1 MVLTSALFWYMITR
15 KFTKLVVAGLAFA
28 ALSLSAVWS
37 AQRVATYS
45 EALEKA
51 GDDGIVVYC
60 YGPDWNR
67 RSVRMLNSFW
77 KNPETEAAV
86 GNAVMV
92 AIPFYENQ
100 NHPKAAEASEIRCGF
115 PEPPFGVCPLVVMLD
130 KTGRAYAHLP
140 GTDYLGDEEGEKGRE
155 NMRAYRAKFQRY
167 QEIMKKV
174 GLAEG
179 SEGASSVQGAERA
192 KLISEAMDLQLY
204 IPGGSIHSMP
214 PYIDPHLLKELEM
227 SDPSDK
233 TGLVRRQSHVELQFR
248 YKLFDT
254 SDGFLK
260 PDFEADYAMIKKEC
274 FKIIED
280 PAYRTWDRQAAYL
293 TFIGQSR
300 REAIQPNQL
309 KGHIKKMGA
318 IDPNTVFGRGA
329 SALHDLWGNY
339 SARRTP
345 EQRKADREKRKEDAK
360 KKKDKKIRE
369 RKQEDSIEF

>member
-1 MVLTSALFWYMITR
+1 MIIR
-15 KFTKLVVAGLAFA
+15 KFTKTFTAGLLLAT
-28 ALSLSAVWS
+28 LSLASAWS
-37 AQRVATYS
+37 AQRVASYS

-67 RSVRMLNSFW
+67 RSLRMLNSFW
-77 KNPETEAAV
+77 KNPETEAAA

-92 AIPFYENQ
+92 AIPFYEDSG
-100 NHPKAAEASEIRCGF
+100 HPKAGEAADIRGGF
-115 PEPPFGVCPLVVMLD
+115 PDPPFGVCPLVVMLD
-130 KTGRAYAHLP
+130 KNGKAYAHLP
-140 GTDYLGDEEGEKGRE
+140 GADYLGDEEGEKGRE
-155 NMRAYRAKFQRY
+155 NMRNYLAKFRKY

-174 GLAEG
+174 GLDGESA
-179 SEGASSVQGAERA
+179 SASSVQGVERA
-192 KLISEAMDLQLY
+192 KLIAEAMDLQLY
-204 IPGGSIHSMP
+204 IPGGSIASMP
-214 PYIDPHLLKELEM
+214 PYTDPNLLHELEL

-233 TGLVRRQSHVELQFR
+233 TGLVRRYKHVELQFR

-260 PDFEADYAMIKKEC
+260 PDFVPDYDMIKEEC
-274 FKIIED
+274 FKIIKD
-280 PAYRTWDRQAAYL
+280 PAYRTYDRQAAYL

-309 KGHIKKMGA
+309 KGHIKKMGE

-329 SALHDLWGNY
+329 AALHDLWG
-339 SARRTP
+339 SIKTKRSP
-345 EQRKADREKRKEDAK
+345 EQRKADREKRKQDAK
-360 KKKDKKIRE
+360 KKKDKKIRD

>member
-1 MVLTSALFWYMITR
+1 MTIR
-15 KFTKLVVAGLAFA
+15 KFTKSVVAAVALST
-28 ALSLSAVWS
+28 LSLSSAWA

-77 KNPETEAAV
+77 KNPETEAAA

-92 AIPFYENQ
+92 AIPFYEDS
-100 NHPKAAEASEIRCGF
+100 NHPKASEGSEIRGGF
-115 PEPPFGVCPLVVMLD
+115 PNPPFGVCPLVVMLD

-140 GTDYLGDEEGEKGRE
+140 GSDYLGDEEGEKGRE
-155 NMRAYRAKFQRY
+155 NMRAYRAKFKRY
-167 QEIMKKV
+167 QEIMKQV

-179 SEGASSVQGAERA
+179 GDGTSSVQGAERA

-204 IPGGSIHSMP
+204 IPGGSIASMA
-214 PYIDPHLLKELEM
+214 PYIDPALLKELEL

-260 PDFEADYAMIKKEC
+260 PDFEADYPMIKKEC

-280 PAYRTWDRQAAYL
+280 PAYRTWDRQAAYM

-329 SALHDLWGNY
+329 GALHDLWG
-339 SARRTP
+339 SIKTKRSP

-369 RKQEDSIEF
+369 RRQDESIEF